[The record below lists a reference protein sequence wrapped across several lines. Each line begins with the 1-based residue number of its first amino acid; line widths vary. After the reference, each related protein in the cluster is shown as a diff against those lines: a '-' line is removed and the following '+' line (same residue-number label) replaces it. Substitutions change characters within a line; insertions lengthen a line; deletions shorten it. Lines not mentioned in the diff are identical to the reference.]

1 MSEFQSLMEAKRC
14 HQTHLL
20 VSRFHL
26 GRQPIFIHVCQF
38 LLKTPAPPAFSLKF
52 SFFWHLDRFVAW
64 ATPNPKGFGMFFLRG
79 NVTFQYISFNL
90 TFSHNWVIEYL
101 ECSQEI
107 PGPGTED
114 AQTFSPSKIR
124 ICFTVPVC

>member
-1 MSEFQSLMEAKRC
+1 MSPNAFVGFRVSPWKA
-14 HQTHLL
+14 THLHPRMP
-20 VSRFHL
+20 VSLENTSTTSIFLEVEFFLAL
-26 GRQPIFIHVCQF
+26 GQVCG
-38 LLKTPAPPAFSLKF
+38 LGHSE
-52 SFFWHLDRFVAW
+52 SE
-64 ATPNPKGFGMFFLRG
+64 GFRDVFLRG

-114 AQTFSPSKIR
+114 AQTFSLSKIR
-124 ICFTVPVC
+124 VCFTVPVC